1 MRTFSG
7 KSQNIDEGGI
17 LNSVQAGKN
26 KIVDDFLH
34 YVSGT
39 LRSTD
44 YTLNSENGEQ
54 SIDLTCDRPVIFANR
69 VDLPVR
75 VRTCD
80 ELTITDC
87 GMNTFIL
94 PNQAHKLIIEKCS
107 KLETLAAI
115 GDIEIDELIITNCDK
130 LKDISCLENAT
141 INHIKLV
148 DCAITT
154 LKPLK
159 CAASSIVIKKC
170 KDVKVYDLET
180 KDTPNIKI
188 ENCKIN
194 KFITPI
200 RANRI
205 TLDSVTRSS
214 SLDVEIAQAVDVVIT
229 ELVKPTKLNV
239 SGKQVDTLV
248 IKDCEALKEL
258 SLSIDCKT
266 SLTLAELPEIEAME
280 ILPIKGYCIVEHTKV
295 MPKCECK
302 KIIVRK

>member
-7 KSQNIDEGGI
+7 KPQNINEGGI
-17 LNSVQAGKN
+17 LTSVQAGKS

-34 YVSGT
+34 YVSNT

-44 YTLNSENGEQ
+44 YTLNSTNGEQ
-54 SIDLTCDRPVIFANR
+54 SIDLICDRPVIFANR

-80 ELTITDC
+80 ELTILDC
-87 GMNTFIL
+87 KMKTFIL
-94 PNQAHKLIIEKCS
+94 PNQAHVLTIEKCS
-107 KLETLAAI
+107 NLEALAAV
-115 GDIEIDELIITNCDK
+115 GDIEIDELIITGCDK

-141 INHIKLV
+141 INRIKLV

-154 LKPLK
+154 LKSLK
-159 CAASSIVIKKC
+159 CAATSIVIKKC
-170 KDVKVYDLET
+170 KDVKAYDLET

-200 RANRI
+200 RANRV
-205 TLDSVTRSS
+205 TLDSITRSS
-214 SLDVEIAQAVDVVIT
+214 AIDIEIAQAVDVVIT
-229 ELVKPTKLNV
+229 DFVKPTKLNI

-248 IKDCEALKEL
+248 IRNCEALKEL
-258 SLSIDCKT
+258 SLNIDCKT
-266 SLTLAELPEIEAME
+266 SLTLAELPEVEAME
-280 ILPIKGYCIVEHTKV
+280 IMPIKGYCIVEHTKV